1 MAGLVLDYSVAL
13 SWLMP
18 DEHAA
23 AGLLDRVTTERAIV
37 PGIWPLEMAN
47 SLLTAERRNRI
58 SKSQRKAAL
67 QALAALPIE
76 VDGETASHAWKTILD
91 LADTHRLTAYDAA
104 YLELAARRS
113 LPLAT
118 FDRELSRAAEIVGI
132 KVI

>member
-1 MAGLVLDYSVAL
+1 MAGLVLDCSVAL

-23 AGLLDRVTTERAIV
+23 DGLLDRVTAEGAIV

-47 SLLTAERRNRI
+47 SLLTAERRGRI
-58 SKSQRKAAL
+58 GKSQRKAAL

-76 VDGETASHAWKTILD
+76 VDGETASHAWKAILD
-91 LADTHRLTAYDAA
+91 LGDAHRLTAYDAA

-113 LPLAT
+113 VPLAT
-118 FDRELSRAAEIVGI
+118 FDRELARAARAVGI
-132 KVI
+132 KVL